1 MKRLV
6 PFLPLLLIL
15 LSSLAL
21 VAHGPIAQ
29 LDHYHAFS
37 DQATWLGLP
46 HPADVLSN
54 LGFALVGL
62 WGICSLWPERHHPQI
77 TPGRLAYGLFL
88 LALVLT
94 AAGSSY
100 YHLAPDNDRLLW
112 DRLPIALACAG
123 LLVGVWA
130 DTGLAKS
137 KVAPV
142 TIALA
147 LYAVASV
154 FWWYVTELK
163 GAGDLRPYLLI
174 QVLPIVLVPLLQAIY
189 RAPRLDRL
197 WFGAALGLYV
207 VAKAA
212 ELNDHLIHE
221 LTAMTI
227 SGHTLKHLLASA
239 AAALLVYRLVQR
251 TKT

>member
-1 MKRLV
+1 
-6 PFLPLLLIL
+6 
-15 LSSLAL
+15 
-21 VAHGPIAQ
+21 
-29 LDHYHAFS
+29 
-37 DQATWLGLP
+37 
-46 HPADVLSN
+46 
-54 LGFALVGL
+54 
-62 WGICSLWPERHHPQI
+62 
-77 TPGRLAYGLFL
+77 
-88 LALVLT
+88 
-94 AAGSSY
+94 
-100 YHLAPDNDRLLW
+100 
-112 DRLPIALACAG
+112 
-123 LLVGVWA
+123 
-130 DTGLAKS
+130 S